1 MENMDTDV
9 WLETVNKSGSRSQA
23 FPSPPVYKKG
33 VCAAKGDGTKASKIR
48 KKKVTNGKEG
58 YRGSFSA
65 RLEPCFPRALFSDF

>member
-9 WLETVNKSGSRSQA
+9 WLETVNQSGSRSQA

-65 RLEPCFPRALFSDF
+65 RLEPCFPRALFSGF

>member
-33 VCAAKGDGTKASKIR
+33 ACAAKGDGTKASKIR
-48 KKKVTNGKEG
+48 KKGDERKGRIERK
-58 YRGSFSA
+58 
-65 RLEPCFPRALFSDF
+65 LFSSS